1 MDENTVAVGK
11 DIDLETVI
19 LQNVDLVENIGAFKE
34 VAEQFQQLMMM
45 YSCAIREVRTKLEVL
60 NDEFQVQRSHNPI
73 SYIKYRVKKPGS
85 ILEKLKRRGYP
96 VTLQSVEENLHD
108 VAGIRVICSYVQDI
122 YMVADMLT
130 SQNDITLLEVKDYI
144 ANPKPN
150 GYRSLHL
157 VVQIPVFF
165 SDGCKLLKVEVQIR
179 TIAMD
184 FWASLEHKLYYKKG
198 KVVPR
203 QVLIGLNQCAD
214 LAALLDEKMQHIRN
228 KMKPYLSEEERAEQA
243 ANMALNGNVIELESD
258 DDWQSMA
265 TTEKSEDGQSSEEFV

>member
-73 SYIKYRVKKPGS
+73 SYIKYRVKKPRS

-130 SQNDITLLEVKDYI
+130 SQNDITLLEV
-144 ANPKPN
+144 
-150 GYRSLHL
+150 
-157 VVQIPVFF
+157 
-165 SDGCKLLKVEVQIR
+165 
-179 TIAMD
+179 
-184 FWASLEHKLYYKKG
+184 
-198 KVVPR
+198 
-203 QVLIGLNQCAD
+203 
-214 LAALLDEKMQHIRN
+214 
-228 KMKPYLSEEERAEQA
+228 
-243 ANMALNGNVIELESD
+243 
-258 DDWQSMA
+258 
-265 TTEKSEDGQSSEEFV
+265 